1 MSKKFESP
9 YMEKEKDP
17 RFSDEEIVLL
27 KRLNEA
33 NLKLFRKVFYQDVLT
48 EQEVTSLQAVL
59 STDLLTVLKRFFI
72 QDLDH
77 NEPLFSMPNRWSNP
91 RFDGMLTAEVL
102 PTIVGR
108 QRAIKFIKTGFE
120 RLNNIIADNPET
132 LEITVDIRMIRERDI
147 SDNLIEAKADA
158 IAMQDSIAFLESA
171 ILAIYAYVIKDTAE
185 MEKIISRLKKD
196 SAK

>member
-1 MSKKFESP
+1 
-9 YMEKEKDP
+9 MEKEKDP

-120 RLNNIIADNPET
+120 RLNNIIAGNPET

-158 IAMQDSIAFLESA
+158 IAMQDSITFLESA